1 VLKRVLDC
9 LDQTEADGWEYVTTS
24 KGVTVHRKILPGL
37 DGKMTNYCCVKVR
50 KRGQGRDGMGGGVR
64 GVNGG
69 IFEGVC
75 RLSKGLTFWVQ
86 GA

>member
-1 VLKRVLDC
+1 MLDC

-50 KRGQGRDGMGGGVR
+50 RRGGKWNGEGMSVHEVFGMS
-64 GVNGG
+64 
-69 IFEGVC
+69 EGV
-75 RLSKGLTFWVQ
+75 
-86 GA
+86 